1 MGIILTFIF
10 IKKRGKQM
18 SFYLM
23 VIGWAGFLS
32 IMNPDLRPEIL
43 MGAIF
48 ISLVK
53 IAHNEKQKQLNKRES
68 Q

>member
-1 MGIILTFIF
+1 
-10 IKKRGKQM
+10 M